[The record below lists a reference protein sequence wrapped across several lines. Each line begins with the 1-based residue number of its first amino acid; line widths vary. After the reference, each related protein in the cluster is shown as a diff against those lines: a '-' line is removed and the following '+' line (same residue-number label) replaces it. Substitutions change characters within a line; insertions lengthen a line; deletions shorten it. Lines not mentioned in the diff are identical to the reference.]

1 MSKKIQANY
10 NLTNSFNDIK
20 ILIKLFCFEEETKQ
34 KINNNTEMPQIID
47 YNMIFVKK
55 NLIKR
60 YKEIMSYKDLI
71 NFIKSNNEILNCITT
86 NSKINYNNLNDS
98 TILKI
103 ISQIPSELINKIE
116 NVDKQKLI
124 TELKIENMKGWKFNY
139 KTIKREKEIIIK
151 YLENFEIINND
162 ILNSFKNQ
170 DFEITDYFY
179 ADCIFGDKKVFFV
192 LKDKNWFCYEI
203 GFFEKSGIF
212 TIEYLFIKNEIQDS
226 SIFLE

>member
-124 TELKIENMKGWKFNY
+124 TELKIENMKEWKFNY
-139 KTIKREKEIIIK
+139 KPIKREKEIIIK
-151 YLENFEIINND
+151 YLENFEIINNY

-179 ADCIFGDKKVFFV
+179 ADCIFGDKKFF
-192 LKDKNWFCYEI
+192 LY
-203 GFFEKSGIF
+203 
-212 TIEYLFIKNEIQDS
+212 
-226 SIFLE
+226 